1 MISWNTP
8 TSTQMMVTKRKIC
21 SELPLRYEFYCD
33 STDPMSF
40 TWACMKN
47 DVISSGKIASFLLSC
62 IDVFSIYFDLMIN
75 CYASSGSIQSLLVG

>member
-1 MISWNTP
+1 
-8 TSTQMMVTKRKIC
+8 MMVTKRKIC
-21 SELPLRYEFYCD
+21 SELPFRYEFHCD

-47 DVISSGKIASFLLSC
+47 DVISSGNIASFLLSC
-62 IDVFSIYFDLMIN
+62 IDVFSIYFDLMIA

>member
-1 MISWNTP
+1 
-8 TSTQMMVTKRKIC
+8 MMVTKRKIC
-21 SELPLRYEFYCD
+21 SELPLRYEFHCD

-40 TWACMKN
+40 TWACMKT

-62 IDVFSIYFDLMIN
+62 IAVFSIYFDLMIA